1 MSLPGELLHL
11 AALQCLSFKYFPF
24 VTDADGM
31 PPLLNVLG
39 LISGLWD
46 LSLCIHFT
54 AEECQFDCVTKVKHL
69 IRETNG
75 DKEHWLFRHPVLN
88 YWITH
93 GIHLIFVNLMVVEI
107 EIIIDNFLYPFT
119 SFNN

>member
-1 MSLPGELLHL
+1 MGFVFMYI
-11 AALQCLSFKYFPF
+11 LQQR
-24 VTDADGM
+24 
-31 PPLLNVLG
+31 NVNL
-39 LISGLWD
+39 
-46 LSLCIHFT
+46 T
-54 AEECQFDCVTKVKHL
+54 VTKVKHL

-75 DKEHWLFRHPVLN
+75 DKAHWLFPHPVLN